1 MSKKDTGLNIS
12 RCRYCDAKVGK
23 GATICS
29 GCHQK
34 LKAVRKLRATLN
46 LIAKPKG
53 KNYDRIKVMSLD
65 EMTKFIND
73 VYKQGYIDCMNNE
86 RDVER
91 NEIKEYLESEVNTK
105 LPMEA
110 EQV

>member
-53 KNYDRIKVMSLD
+53 TNYERIKAMSVD
-65 EMTKFIND
+65 EMSTFLMDWALKMFE
-73 VYKQGYIDCMNNE
+73 GTMPMN
-86 RDVER
+86 V
-91 NEIKEYLESEVNTK
+91 KTWLESEVD
-105 LPMEA
+105 
-110 EQV
+110 